1 MNSLTKFTI
10 AGLLLGSPAFSGGW
24 EASRLDTSMMYND
37 GGYAEVATTSISY
50 SVSATSGAAVG
61 ANTHAMA
68 KDQTRT
74 SFGFKT
80 QFGNF
85 DVGLSSYNSG
95 AIQLDGQATAA
106 GVSLVPSADVTA
118 RSLALLG
125 KYRINENMSAFG
137 GLNQYKVQT
146 STVTTLA
153 ATYQVSGDAIAPVV
167 GAAYE
172 NKEIALRVEGIIQ
185 PKTDMTLTAESAA
198 LAFIQAGGSATA
210 VSGSTLVIPQTITLN
225 VQSGIAED
233 TLLFG
238 SIHKADWDDAQ
249 ISIPVNATTSA
260 PPIGSSFS
268 SKTAYSVGLG
278 RKISDDLSL
287 IASYSTEDGGGST
300 STDPFTLTD
309 GYQTLGV
316 GARYTRDNM
325 TFTAGYAY
333 TKVGD
338 VLVSYDV
345 SAINAA
351 LGTLTADYKDNDISA
366 IGLKIGF
373 SF

>member
-1 MNSLTKFTI
+1 MKNLLKFTV
-10 AGLLLGSPAFSGGW
+10 AGIVLASPAVSGGW

-50 SVSATSGAAVG
+50 DVSATSGAAVG
-61 ANTHAMA
+61 ANKHEMA

-137 GLNQYKVQT
+137 GLNRYTVQT

-153 ATYQVSGDAIAPVV
+153 AAYEVSGDEIAPVV
-167 GAAYE
+167 GVAYE
-172 NKEIALRVEGIIQ
+172 MKDIALRVEGIVQ
-185 PKTDMTLTAESAA
+185 AKTDMSLTAKSAA
-198 LAFIQAGGSATA
+198 IAAGGLAVATA
-210 VSGSTLVIPQTITLN
+210 VPGSSTLVIPQTITLN
-225 VQSGIAED
+225 FQSGIAED

-249 ISIPVNATTSA
+249 IAIPANAATGA
-260 PPIGSSFS
+260 IAVGSSFS

-316 GARYTRDNM
+316 AARYTRDNM
-325 TFTAGYAY
+325 TFTAGYGY

-345 SAINAA
+345 SLLNPA
-351 LGTLTADYKDNDISA
+351 LGVLTADYKDNDISA
-366 IGLKIGF
+366 FGLKIGF

>member
-1 MNSLTKFTI
+1 MKNLMKFTI
-10 AGLLLGSPAFSGGW
+10 AGFILGSPAFSGGW

-37 GGYAEVATTSISY
+37 DGYAEVATTSITY
-50 SVSATSGAAVG
+50 DVSATSGANVG
-61 ANTHAMA
+61 AVKHGMA

-74 SFGFKT
+74 SFGFKS

-118 RSLALLG
+118 RSLALMG
-125 KYRINENMSAFG
+125 RYRINENMSAFA
-137 GLNQYKVQT
+137 GLNRYTVAT
-146 STVTTLA
+146 STVTTIA
-153 ATYQVSGDAIAPVV
+153 AAYEVSGNEIAPVI

-172 NKEIALRVEGIIQ
+172 NKEIALRVEAIIQ
-185 PKTDMTLTAESAA
+185 AETDMALTAKSAA
-198 LAFIQAGGSATA
+198 VAAGGLAAAAA
-210 VSGSTLVIPQTITLN
+210 VPGSSTLVIPQTITLN
-225 VQSGIAED
+225 FQSGIAED

-238 SIHKADWDDAQ
+238 SIHQADWDNAQ
-249 ISIPVNATTSA
+249 INIPANAATGA
-260 PPIGSSFS
+260 IQIGSSFT

-278 RKISDDLSL
+278 RKISDDVSL
-287 IASYSTEDGGGST
+287 IASYSAEDGGGST
-300 STDPFTLTD
+300 STDAFTLTD

-316 GARYTRDNM
+316 AARYTRDNM
-325 TFTAGYAY
+325 TFTAGYGY

-338 VLVSYDV
+338 VDV
-345 SAINAA
+345 TLDLTA
-351 LGTLTADYKDNDISA
+351 LGMPILTADYNDNDISA
-366 IGLKIGF
+366 IGVKIGF

>member
-1 MNSLTKFTI
+1 MKNVLRFTI
-10 AGLLLGSPAFSGGW
+10 AGIILASPAISGGW

-37 GGYAEVATTSISY
+37 GAYAEVATTSISY

-74 SFGFKT
+74 SFGFKQ
-80 QFGNF
+80 QFGDF

-118 RSLALLG
+118 RSLALMG
-125 KYRINENMSAFG
+125 KYRINDNMSAFA
-137 GLNQYKVQT
+137 GLNRYSVPT
-146 STVTTLA
+146 STVTTIA
-153 ATYQVSGDAIAPVV
+153 AAYQVSGDEIAPVI

-172 NKEIALRVEGIIQ
+172 NKEIALRVEAIIQ
-185 PKTDMTLTAESAA
+185 AETDMTLTATSAA
-198 LAFIQAGGSATA
+198 IAAGGLAAAAA
-210 VSGSTLVIPQTITLN
+210 VPGSSTLVIPQTITLN

-238 SIHKADWDDAQ
+238 SIHQADWDNAQ
-249 ISIPVNATTSA
+249 ISIPANAATGAIAIS
-260 PPIGSSFS
+260 SSFT

-278 RKISDDLSL
+278 RKLSDDLSL

-300 STDPFTLTD
+300 STDAFTLTD

-316 GARYTRDNM
+316 AARYTKDNM
-325 TFTAGYAY
+325 TFTAGYGY

-338 VLVSYDV
+338 VDV
-345 SAINAA
+345 TLDMTA
-351 LGTLTADYKDNDISA
+351 LGGAVLTAAYDDNDISA

>member
-1 MNSLTKFTI
+1 MNNFTKYTI
-10 AGLLLGSPAFSGGW
+10 AGLLLGSPAFSGWW

-50 SVSATSGAAVG
+50 GVTATSGAAVG
-61 ANTHAMA
+61 ANTHGMA

-80 QFGNF
+80 QFGNI

-125 KYRINENMSAFG
+125 RYRINENMSAFA
-137 GLNQYKVQT
+137 GLNKYSVET
-146 STVTTLA
+146 STVTTIA
-153 ATYQVSGDAIAPVV
+153 AAYEVSGDEIAPVV
-167 GAAYE
+167 GVAYE
-172 NKEIALRVEGIIQ
+172 MKDIALRVEGIIQ
-185 PKTDMTLTAESAA
+185 PKTDMTLTAKSAT
-198 LAFIQAGGSATA
+198 IAGGGLAAATA
-210 VSGSTLVIPQTITLN
+210 VSGSSLVIPQTITLN

-238 SIHKADWDDAQ
+238 SIHKADWDNAQ
-249 ISIPVNATTSA
+249 IAIPQNATTLA
-260 PPIGSSFS
+260 PAIGSSFS
-268 SKTAYSVGLG
+268 SKTAYSIGLG

-316 GARYTRDNM
+316 AARYTRDNM
-325 TFTAGYAY
+325 TFTAGYGY

-338 VLVSYDV
+338 VLVSYDLT
-345 SAINAA
+345 A
-351 LGTLTADYKDNDISA
+351 LGMGVLTADYKDNDISA

>member
-1 MNSLTKFTI
+1 MNNFTKYTI

-50 SVSATSGAAVG
+50 GVTATSGAAVG
-61 ANTHAMA
+61 ANTHGMA

-80 QFGNF
+80 QFGNI

-125 KYRINENMSAFG
+125 RYRINENMSAFA
-137 GLNQYKVQT
+137 GLNKYSVET

-153 ATYQVSGDAIAPVV
+153 ATYEVSGDEIAPVV
-167 GAAYE
+167 GVAYE
-172 NKEIALRVEGIIQ
+172 MKDIALRVEGIIQ
-185 PKTDMTLTAESAA
+185 PKTDMTLTAKSAT
-198 LAFIQAGGSATA
+198 IAGGGLAAATA
-210 VSGSTLVIPQTITLN
+210 VSGSSLVIPQTITLN

-238 SIHKADWDDAQ
+238 SIHKADWDNAQ
-249 ISIPVNATTSA
+249 IAIPQNATTLA
-260 PPIGSSFS
+260 PAIGSSFS
-268 SKTAYSVGLG
+268 SKTAYSIGLG

-316 GARYTRDNM
+316 AARYTRDNM
-325 TFTAGYAY
+325 TFTAGYGY

-338 VLVSYDV
+338 VLVSYDLT
-345 SAINAA
+345 A
-351 LGTLTADYKDNDISA
+351 LGMGVLTADYKDNDISA
-366 IGLKIGF
+366 IGVKIGF